1 MKFIMQALD
10 IYGARTRNRTGTPLR
25 AGDFKSHA
33 STSFA
38 IRAVARSSLVKRRIR
53 GTDSIE
59 AGAAEG
65 RNIYI
70 PPRRSKVAQV
80 LFKTKASLPHKEKS
94 SVNHRSTEL
103 FYSGGRSRNR
113 TGVGGFAI
121 HCITILLFGL
131 KTPDAIKPHQP
142 CTYLVGRKPLAQRYL
157 LENIEVFYT
166 STHSMGAIM
175 YSFAKADNPLIS
187 KKNRPAGGL
196 SLLDPA
202 AIHPAGNLLIGNPKR
217 RWNNH
222 RRGGSFLMSPSI
234 DKENHH
240 D

>member
-1 MKFIMQALD
+1 MQPFVL
-10 IYGARTRNRTGTPLR
+10 YGARSRNRTGTPLR

-38 IRAVARSSLVKRRIR
+38 IRAVARSASWKRRIR
-53 GTDSIE
+53 GSDRIE

-70 PPRRSKVAQV
+70 PPQRSKVAHV

-131 KTPDAIKPHQP
+131 KRLMQSHHINRVLTWSEENRLLSAISLKTLRFFTTQRIRWAQLCTHLPKLTTP
-142 CTYLVGRKPLAQRYL
+142 
-157 LENIEVFYT
+157 
-166 STHSMGAIM
+166 
-175 YSFAKADNPLIS
+175 
-187 KKNRPAGGL
+187 
-196 SLLDPA
+196 
-202 AIHPAGNLLIGNPKR
+202 
-217 RWNNH
+217 
-222 RRGGSFLMSPSI
+222 
-234 DKENHH
+234 
-240 D
+240 